1 MRNAFILASLLCLPC
16 LCGAQASVAQ
26 WDKAR
31 DYLNCKLCLQAI
43 KEKVKEHTDS
53 TLPAKYARVGPM
65 LEGVTLEAPL
75 NRGQLE
81 DRLGGFSG
89 VIKKLAEPIAGID
102 PAPMAKMP
110 DSKGVTMLVDS
121 VFSIVKRGYGAEY
134 AAIDKATRAELTEA
148 ITKLLMPAGVP
159 ATDSPK
165 QNPVVVKPVE
175 PVEVRKAGGFNIW
188 VLLPLVLVL
197 GLGIWVYRKLDHL
210 SEQMAARKREFRS
223 ISENYF
229 NEGKKGID
237 RREIEKMIA
246 DSRVLGD
253 LSQAISGLQQR
264 MSELE
269 SKMTVTRPV
278 VKEAPQAA
286 ARVEPVKPADVFYMA
301 GPVNNYFPNSAKSLT
316 RDNTVYKFKLS
327 GNQQEAEFELH
338 TLGAPVVEILRSA
351 QSYIKPACD
360 EENLAGGN
368 VRNIITVK
376 PGKAVLE
383 GDKWLI
389 KTKALIRYE

>member
-1 MRNAFILASLLCLPC
+1 
-16 LCGAQASVAQ
+16 
-26 WDKAR
+26 
-31 DYLNCKLCLQAI
+31 
-43 KEKVKEHTDS
+43 
-53 TLPAKYARVGPM
+53 
-65 LEGVTLEAPL
+65 
-75 NRGQLE
+75 
-81 DRLGGFSG
+81 
-89 VIKKLAEPIAGID
+89 
-102 PAPMAKMP
+102 MAKMP